1 MKKQTMILT
10 SAAALLIGGTT
21 WTVANAEENKQQSTE
36 APVVLASETST
47 GSSVSLD
54 EAVKIA
60 EDYVGGTMVK
70 AKQDTDDGVALYEI
84 DVRTDNETYEFEIVV
99 DSGDIIEIDG
109 DLLRTESKANPS
121 LTKEE
126 VEQIAKEETGLSDIK
141 KTELE
146 LKEGQLVY
154 ESEFL
159 LEDDDGDIKI
169 DAETG
174 AVLKVDDD
182 LIAATGT
189 TAKDQGDLLT
199 FDEMIAS
206 LKDQFN
212 DDIHVL
218 ESELDHDDGLAI
230 YELDA
235 VIGGI
240 EYELDVNAANGD
252 IIKQERD

>member
-1 MKKQTMILT
+1 MKKQTIMIT
-10 SAAALLIGGTT
+10 GAAVLLIGGTT
-21 WTVANAEENKQQSTE
+21 WTVANAEEKKQQSTE
-36 APVVLASETST
+36 APVVLASETT
-47 GSSVSLD
+47 TSSSLSLD
-54 EAVKIA
+54 EAVKMA

-70 AKQDTDDGVALYEI
+70 AVKDNDDGVALYEI
-84 DVRTDNETYEFEIVV
+84 DVRTDKETYEFDIAV

-109 DLLRTESKANPS
+109 DLLLTESTANPS

-126 VEQIAKEETGLSDIK
+126 ADQIAKAETGLSDIK

-146 LKEGQLVY
+146 RKDGQLVY

-159 LEDDDGDIKI
+159 LEDDDGDIQMN
-169 DAETG
+169 AETG

-182 LIAATGT
+182 LLAATNT
-189 TAKDQGDLLT
+189 TATVQGDLLS
-199 FDEMIAS
+199 FDDMIAS
-206 LKDQFN
+206 LQDQFN
-212 DDIHVL
+212 EDVHVL

-240 EYELDVNAANGD
+240 EYELDVNAANGE